1 MASLTTS
8 LLCVLAFIFVT
19 LLFLL
24 ANAVRVVAEYH
35 RLVVFRLGRCI
46 GSKGPGLVFV
56 IPIIER
62 AIRVDLREQKR
73 EVSPQVMITKENIPV
88 SISYDWYYKVT
99 DPALSVTQVGNFDL
113 AAAGMGVTALR
124 SEVVG
129 MRLLDVLAQR
139 ESLNQT
145 LRMKLDEVT
154 EKWGVKVTNVELREI
169 IPPKELQKAVNE
181 QFSDEEIVRALGSS
195 LVKLTGETRTPVHRE
210 GQVKIAGQT
219 WDAVSPSP
227 IAPSVRV
234 RVKRVILEVEEKP
247 GSASSISSN

>member
-35 RLVVFRLGRCI
+35 RLVVFRLGRCT

-73 EVSPQVMITKENIPV
+73 EVPPQVMITKENIPV

-99 DPALSVTQVGNFDL
+99 DPALSITQVGNFEL

-129 MRLLDVLAQR
+129 MRLLDVLAQIAQPDPAHEARRGDR
-139 ESLNQT
+139 EVGCKGDQC
-145 LRMKLDEVT
+145 
-154 EKWGVKVTNVELREI
+154 
-169 IPPKELQKAVNE
+169 
-181 QFSDEEIVRALGSS
+181 RA
-195 LVKLTGETRTPVHRE
+195 
-210 GQVKIAGQT
+210 A
-219 WDAVSPSP
+219 
-227 IAPSVRV
+227 
-234 RVKRVILEVEEKP
+234 
-247 GSASSISSN
+247 

>member
-35 RLVVFRLGRCI
+35 RLVVFRLGRCT

-73 EVSPQVMITKENIPV
+73 EVPPQVMITKENIPV

-99 DPALSVTQVGNFDL
+99 DPALSITQVGNFEL

-154 EKWGVKVTNVELREI
+154 EKWGAKVTNVELREI

-195 LVKLTGETRTPVHRE
+195 LVKLTGETRTIVHLD
-210 GQVKIAGQT
+210 GKVQVAGQN

-227 IAPSVRV
+227 ILPEVNIRV
-234 RVKRVILEVEEKP
+234 RRVILEVEKDQ
-247 GSASSISSN
+247 NT